1 MIYLTGDTHGGMER
15 FQSKEA
21 KQLKKGDTLIICGDF
36 GFIWDGSKGEEKH
49 LKWLGKRRYTIAFVE
64 GTHDNL
70 DRLAAY
76 PEEEWNGGKIH
87 RISGNL
93 IHLMRGECY
102 RVEGKTIFAFG
113 GGESPDIELRREG
126 ERWWPQ
132 EMPTQE
138 EIAHGE
144 ESLAQLGN
152 RVDLIVTHECSGRL
166 YRFLNPQ
173 GERSNLL
180 GAFFD
185 RVSESC
191 EYRLW
196 AFGSCHLDKRI
207 PPKTRALFQEIVP
220 FEG

>member
-102 RVEGKTIFAFG
+102 RVEGKTIF
-113 GGESPDIELRREG
+113 EMCIRDRPRR
-126 ERWWPQ
+126 R
-132 EMPTQE
+132 M
-138 EIAHGE
+138 
-144 ESLAQLGN
+144 
-152 RVDLIVTHECSGRL
+152 
-166 YRFLNPQ
+166 
-173 GERSNLL
+173 
-180 GAFFD
+180 
-185 RVSESC
+185 
-191 EYRLW
+191 
-196 AFGSCHLDKRI
+196 
-207 PPKTRALFQEIVP
+207 
-220 FEG
+220 